1 MKKTT
6 TKTTRNAMNMIK
18 TAAGNIGREI
28 ASVGL
33 GASAAV
39 LSANSSKLLINTTAL
54 TGQKLIDAT
63 KGGPTATVRQKGIF
77 KKEKEIAVSDMK
89 SLKKYKSVKY
99 HGLYDPKNQEVLG
112 KVASGIGTGVG
123 IVTGAVS
130 YGAVKSTL
138 LDSRSSNLSDG
149 YHLMDDTE
157 EETFDYEGEA

>member
-1 MKKTT
+1 MKTT
-6 TKTTRNAMNMIK
+6 NRRINALSTIK

-33 GASAAV
+33 GASAGV
-39 LSANSSKLLINTTAL
+39 LSANSTKLLVGKSAM
-54 TGQKLIDAT
+54 TGQKLIDAA
-63 KGGPTATVRQKGIF
+63 KGGPTATVKPKGIF
-77 KKEKEIAVSDMK
+77 RKEKEVALSDMK

-99 HGLYDPKNQEVLG
+99 HGLYDPSNKEMLN
-112 KVASGIGTGVG
+112 KVSSGIGTGVG

-149 YHLMDDTE
+149 YHLTDDTD
-157 EETFDYEGEA
+157 EETFKKEEA